1 MIVARGIAILLLAAV
16 LAGCAN
22 PIATGAAAGGGVAF
36 IQALIR
42 GDSAA
47 ACALLPLEEQTP
59 GNCQTLPTIAS
70 ALSPCSG
77 SVVQFAEQE
86 AQSLQPQQ
94 TVVAVFA
101 PSCGSAF
108 VVSAYYLRVDPE
120 RARVCTVVLRRVNGE
135 LRPTLTFNFTCL
147 P

>member
-1 MIVARGIAILLLAAV
+1 MIVVRRIASLLLAV
-16 LAGCAN
+16 VVVGCAN
-22 PIATGAAAGGGVAF
+22 PTGTGTAAGGGVAF
-36 IQALIR
+36 IQALIN

-59 GNCQTLPTIAS
+59 SNCETLPTIAS

-77 SVVQFAEQE
+77 SGVQFAEQE
-86 AQSLQPQQ
+86 SQSLQPQP

-108 VVSAYYLRVDPE
+108 VVSAYYLRVDPDPA
-120 RARVCTVVLRRVNGE
+120 RACTVVLRKVNGE